1 MPPKEEELYE
11 KNGDKNNIFRSL
23 LFRRQTSSTVGA
35 ASVPSPKKSATSPSD
50 DVDNGDNSQSRSG
63 SGGSS
68 SSSRTSSIP
77 YFKKGE
83 TVVSYTDDGA
93 PFVICNSPGEFSN
106 PTAILPPSVDD
117 GATKMPYEEYV
128 NSTLNLN
135 LGLGHI
141 LKCRSQL
148 SSRTIRILEFLDI
161 VLLSWWESLF
171 FYFWSKIMP
180 IPLKRTIN
188 RFGWKAYCQLH
199 TLILGKSTGI
209 HPMTSVEYHAMTTA
223 MWFAQF
229 FIISPKRIR
238 FSLGEQHTISLG
250 DMPPSDRIEHI
261 NIDMRSTESNDGGS
275 RTSSSSNPPS
285 SSTRFLCDDEIP
297 DTQRDHCHVRG
308 MYIHCNSN
316 DNNNRIQ
323 RTNTTTDRAK
333 ETKQKKKKILFWFYG
348 GAYLGGDVL
357 SNASIANEFGQ
368 DCQVDV
374 FIPEFRLAPES
385 TIDDVLWDV
394 CLAYLWVLRRAGYD
408 GNNVCL
414 YGLSS
419 GGALA
424 LRLLQLI
431 AERHQ
436 HQPPKE
442 LTPSFL
448 APVVDKM
455 TSKCAPRCA
464 MFLGPYIDYT
474 MPKKGSF
481 LHYAKHDLVVTEAV
495 QDYGL
500 PYLNFFIPRLG
511 EDLKNDGSKNNNG
524 GGCGDDQ
531 PGNATG
537 RKIYSPVHRS
547 FRGMSPTSL
556 CFVVSEHEVTYDM
569 TVQAANKA
577 RAEGCDVTVAVWKYM
592 CHVWPCLQS
601 MVPEGK
607 QAMDFSKQYLRSHMK
622 G

>member
-1 MPPKEEELYE
+1 MPPKEEEVYLKKE
-11 KNGDKNNIFRSL
+11 EEVENNGGNNIFRSL
-23 LFRRQTSSTVGA
+23 MFRRQTSSTVA
-35 ASVPSPKKSATSPSD
+35 ASVPAPKSATSSSD
-50 DVDNGDNSQSRSG
+50 GDGGSSR
-63 SGGSS
+63 SS
-68 SSSRTSSIP
+68 SSSSKTSSIP

-83 TVVSYTDDGA
+83 TVVSYTDDSA
-93 PFVICNSPGEFSN
+93 PFVICNSPDEFSN
-106 PTAILPPSVDD
+106 PTALPLEDD
-117 GATKMPYEEYV
+117 GSGNQDGTTMSYEEYV

-135 LGLGHI
+135 LGLGSI

-148 SSRTIRILEFLDI
+148 SLRTIRILEFLDI

-180 IPLKRTIN
+180 IPWKRTLN
-188 RFGWKAYCQLH
+188 RFGWKAYCKLH

-209 HPMTSVEYHAMTTA
+209 HPMTSVEYHAITTA
-223 MWFAQF
+223 MWVAQF
-229 FIISPKRIR
+229 FIITPKRIR
-238 FSLGEQHTISLG
+238 FSLGEQHTIALG

-261 NIDMRSTESNDGGS
+261 NVDMRSTDNKPGS
-275 RTSSSSNPPS
+275 RTSSSSPS
-285 SSTRFLCDDEIP
+285 YQFLSDDEIP
-297 DTQRDHCHVRG
+297 DTQRGHCHVRG
-308 MYIHCNSN
+308 TYINC
-316 DNNNRIQ
+316 NNNNNNIQ
-323 RTNTTTDRAK
+323 QTNTTTDCDTK
-333 ETKQKKKKILFWFYG
+333 TKQKKKKILFWFYG

-357 SNASIANEFGQ
+357 SNTSIANEFGQ

-394 CLAYLWVLRRAGYD
+394 CLAYLWVLRRADYD

-424 LRLLQLI
+424 IRLLQLI
-431 AERHQ
+431 AERHK
-436 HQPPKE
+436 HQPQKE

-448 APVVDKM
+448 ALVVDKM

-474 MPKKGSF
+474 LPKKGSF

-500 PYLNFFIPRLG
+500 PYLNGFIPRLG
-511 EDLKNDGSKNNNG
+511 DDLKNDGIENNNNNNN
-524 GGCGDDQ
+524 DQ
-531 PGNATG
+531 PDNATG
-537 RKIYSPVHRS
+537 RKIHSPVHRS
-547 FRGMSPTSL
+547 FNGMSSTSL

-569 TVQAANKA
+569 TVEAANKA

-592 CHVWPCLQS
+592 CHVWPCLQA

-607 QAMDFSKQYLRSHMK
+607 QAMDFSKQYVRIHMED
-622 G
+622 